1 MPNSFLPM
9 LLLAGVFITAIESKL
24 KQDLVLELGGVLC
37 AAVSPLLGM
46 EPTASGMIG

>member
-9 LLLAGVFITAIESKL
+9 LLLAVVFITAIESKL
-24 KQDLVLELGGVLC
+24 KQHLELGGVLC
-37 AAVSPLLGM
+37 AAVFPLLGM